1 MYWLTR
7 PAERVDLCT
16 VMNGQRTEEHPFAA
30 HMGSVIGL
38 NHDNSVAHVSGVSVV
53 WLPAP

>member
-7 PAERVDLCT
+7 PAERVDLRT

-30 HMGSVIGL
+30 HMQS
-38 NHDNSVAHVSGVSVV
+38 SA
-53 WLPAP
+53 

>member
-7 PAERVDLCT
+7 PAAERVDLCT

-30 HMGSVIGL
+30 HMQS
-38 NHDNSVAHVSGVSVV
+38 SA
-53 WLPAP
+53 